1 MNFSTLWWPFALIII
16 GSYLMGSTNNAII
29 ITKLLGKD
37 IRGVGSGNP
46 GTMNVSRNFGLKIG
60 ALVLFLD
67 ILKGVI
73 PTLVATLAFKGKYF
87 EFSTLPVSVMAKYM
101 SGFFVVLGHIFPAF
115 YKLKGGKGIATTVGV
130 FLVCNFVIAAIFG
143 VVAIAFILVTRI
155 GSMGSFIATTPP
167 AIWSCLELYNDYFL
181 KEPVI
186 EYALTYFI
194 FANMFILGIVALT
207 WVAHRENIKRLL
219 SGDEHPTE
227 WLQMFRDRKLKK
239 SKQHPSEEESE

>member
-1 MNFSTLWWPFALIII
+1 MNFLTLWWPFALIII

-239 SKQHPSEEESE
+239 SKQQPSEEESE